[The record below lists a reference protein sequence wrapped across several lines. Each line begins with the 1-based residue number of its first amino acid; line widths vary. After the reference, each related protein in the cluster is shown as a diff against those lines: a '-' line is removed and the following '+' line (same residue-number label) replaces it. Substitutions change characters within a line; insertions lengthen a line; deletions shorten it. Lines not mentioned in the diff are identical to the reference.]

1 MNVILFGAPGAGK
14 GTQGE
19 LLAAGRGLERLST
32 GDLLRDAVRRKT
44 PLGLRAQAVMAA
56 GELVPDD
63 VILGIVRDFMAER
76 PTAQGFIFD
85 GFPRTVAQAEALDKL
100 LRELDRPLDAVV
112 VLEVADD
119 ELVRRLTGRRSCS
132 NCGAIYHMVFEPPA
146 EPGVCDRCGGELT
159 QRADDQE
166 DTVRRRLEVY
176 REQTAQ
182 VLAHYARSDAPVHE
196 LDGARPPEVV
206 QADMLRT
213 LGL

>member
-32 GDLLRDAVRRKT
+32 GDLLRDAVRRET

-56 GELVPDD
+56 GELVPDA
-63 VILGIVRDFMAER
+63 VIVGIVRDFMAER
-76 PTAQGFIFD
+76 SAARGFLFD
-85 GFPRTVAQAEALDKL
+85 GFPRTVAQAEALDTL
-100 LRELDRPLDAVV
+100 LRDLDRPLDAVV
-112 VLEVADD
+112 VLEVADE
-119 ELVRRLTGRRSCS
+119 ELVRRLTGRRSCAR
-132 NCGAIYHMVFEPPA
+132 CGAIYHMVFEPPA

-176 REQTAQ
+176 GQQTEP
-182 VLAHYARSDAPVHE
+182 VLAHYARSDVPVHE
-196 LDGARPPEVV
+196 LDGARPPEAV
-206 QADMLRT
+206 QADLVRT